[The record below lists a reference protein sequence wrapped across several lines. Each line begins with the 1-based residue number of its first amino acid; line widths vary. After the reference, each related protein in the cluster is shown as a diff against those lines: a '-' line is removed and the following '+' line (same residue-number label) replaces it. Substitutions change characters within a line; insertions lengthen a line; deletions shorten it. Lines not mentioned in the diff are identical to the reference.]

1 MREKSRILGELFW
14 ENKWKCFLF
23 AGLDLLCFWTVW
35 LIDDKKAEAL
45 VMLILLFTAVL
56 LTGFFVG
63 LYRKYWRKKE
73 YLESLLEEGEIWEKH
88 LDAKMLSYHEIY

>member
-63 LYRKYWRKKE
+63 LYGR
-73 YLESLLEEGEIWEKH
+73 
-88 LDAKMLSYHEIY
+88 